1 MQDRDQVYLGHMLDT
16 ARQAVERVRAIERG
30 DFDRD
35 EDLRLALAHRIQI
48 IGEAARRVS
57 AEAQRELSAIPWAE
71 IIGMRHKVIHDY
83 LSVDFDI
90 VWQVVA
96 RDLPALIA
104 ELEKIVPP
112 EPQES

>member
-1 MQDRDQVYLGHMLDT
+1 MQDRDPVYLGHMLDT
-16 ARQAVERVRAIERG
+16 AQQAVERVRAIERS

-57 AEAQRELSAIPWAE
+57 TETQRQLSAIPWAE

-83 LSVDFDI
+83 GNSVTGYLFGRRRLGGL
-90 VWQVVA
+90 A
-96 RDLPALIA
+96 A
-104 ELEKIVPP
+104 
-112 EPQES
+112 S